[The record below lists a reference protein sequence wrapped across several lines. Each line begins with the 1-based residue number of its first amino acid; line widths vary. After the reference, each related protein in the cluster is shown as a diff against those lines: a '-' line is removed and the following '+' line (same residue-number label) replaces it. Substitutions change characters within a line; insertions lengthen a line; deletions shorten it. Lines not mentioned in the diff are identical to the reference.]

1 MKFHKEQ
8 SGHDMTLSY
17 SPQLKVKQ
25 MYSKTKELS
34 KLIKCL
40 ELKSNLYFLEEWKK
54 VVSVKN
60 KKVKLA
66 SCHTEKVSY
75 PNHVKFSSSL
85 TVFF

>member
-1 MKFHKEQ
+1 MKYHKGQ
-8 SGHDMTLSY
+8 SGHDMTPSY
-17 SPQLKVKQ
+17 SPQLKVKK
-25 MYSKTKELS
+25 MYCKTKELS

-66 SCHTEKVSY
+66 SCYIGGKKY
-75 PNHVKFSSSL
+75 PTL
-85 TVFF
+85 TIWNFLVV